1 MTEIDGVVP
10 ALAQALAKRG
20 YETLTPVQQ
29 AVLGL
34 EMRGA
39 DALVSAQTGSGKT
52 VAFGLAM
59 APTLLDGEERFAR
72 ADTPL
77 ALAVAPTR
85 ELALQVKRE
94 LEWLYAFAGASVA
107 SCVGGMDM
115 RTERAT
121 LERGAHIVVGT
132 PGRLRDHI
140 ERGSL
145 DMSAMRVVVLDEA
158 DEMLDLG
165 FREDLEFI
173 LQSAPAS
180 RRTLM
185 FSATVPPTIAALAQR
200 YQRDAVRLATAGE
213 ARQHGDIEYRALVCA
228 PTDRENAI
236 INVLRHANPK
246 SSIVF
251 CGTRATVNHLTSRF
265 TNRGLSVV
273 ALSGEL
279 NQGARTHALQALRD
293 GRANI
298 CIATDV
304 AARGIDLPNLELVIH
319 ADLPKNPE
327 SLLHRSGRTGR
338 AGRKGVSALIVPY
351 PRRRHT
357 ERLLA
362 NANITAAWG
371 KPPSADEVRALDRQ
385 RILEDSDLGGE
396 VSDEEKAFAAE
407 LLSRHDAETVA
418 VAFLRKHM
426 AALTAPEELL
436 DGPAG
441 GERHERP
448 DRGRRQD
455 RGDRP
460 ERAPR
465 QDRGPSGRR
474 PGDFDTGS
482 WVRLSVGRHHSA
494 EPRWL
499 LPMLCRAGGMTKN
512 AIGAIRIHEN
522 ETHVELHPDAV
533 DGFLEALGPSR
544 KIEKTITVDRI
555 EGVPT
560 EPTAAPR
567 PPRKPRQD
575 TRGAER
581 GRPRTPPADIPAADP
596 VPAVAPQAAPPQAAP
611 PPAAPARSDAAKPTA
626 PHSDRPRRREER
638 NDGQRSDKR
647 RSGKPQGDR
656 PASGPAAAAA
666 SSRPATAPPKR
677 DRADPAERPLKRRR
691 KTAGDQWWPEGEEG
705 APPSVSAP
713 VVGSPVD
720 ATPLGTAD
728 TAGRKPKKA
737 KKPKG
742 ALGRISNRPGQL
754 TLNRDGAGKGKKPHR
769 KGKPGPK
776 PTGGT

>member
-29 AVLGL
+29 AVLGE
-34 EMRGA
+34 EMDGR

-52 VAFGLAM
+52 VAFGIAM
-59 APTLLDGEERFAR
+59 APTLLEGAERLER
-72 ADTPL
+72 ADLPI

-94 LEWLYAFAGASVA
+94 LGWLYEFAGASVA

-115 RTERAT
+115 RTERVA

-145 DMSAMRVVVLDEA
+145 DMSAMKVVVLDEA

-173 LQSAPAS
+173 LQSAPET

-185 FSATVPPTIAALAQR
+185 FSATVPPTIASMAKR
-200 YQRDAVRLATAGE
+200 YQRDAVRLTTASE
-213 ARQHGDIEYRALVCA
+213 SRQHGDIEYRALTCA

-246 SSIVF
+246 SAIVF

-293 GRANI
+293 GRASV

-338 AGRKGVSALIVPY
+338 AGRKGISALIVPY

-357 ERLLA
+357 ERLLN
-362 NANITAAWG
+362 NANIKASWG
-371 KPPSADEVRALDRQ
+371 KPPSADEVLALDRQ
-385 RILEDSDLGGE
+385 RILEDADLTGE
-396 VSDEEKAFAAE
+396 TTEEEQAFAAE
-407 LLSRHDAETVA
+407 LLGKYDANAVA
-418 VAFLRKHM
+418 IAFLRKHM
-426 AALTAPEELL
+426 AGLTAPEELL
-436 DGPAG
+436 DGPAA

-448 DRGRRQD
+448 DRGRRDDRGPRPERD
-455 RGDRP
+455 RGDR
-460 ERAPR
+460 
-465 QDRGPSGRR
+465 GGKR
-474 PGDFDTGS
+474 PGDFDSGT

-499 LPMLCRAGGMTKN
+499 LPMLCRAGNLTKN
-512 AIGAIRIHEN
+512 HVGAIRIHEN
-522 ETHVELHPDAV
+522 ETHVELHPQAADA
-533 DGFLEALGPSR
+533 FLEAVGPSR
-544 KIEKTITVDRI
+544 KIEKSITVDRI
-555 EGVPT
+555 DGVPA
-560 EPTAAPR
+560 EPAPSPRKKWPDRADRAERADRGDR
-567 PPRKPRQD
+567 PDRAPRKPKPQGTLRAAAPKPE
-575 TRGAER
+575 TVAA
-581 GRPRTPPADIPAADP
+581 PAP
-596 VPAVAPQAAPPQAAP
+596 VPAPEPVAAAPIAA
-611 PPAAPARSDAAKPTA
+611 ASAEAPK
-626 PHSDRPRRREER
+626 SDRSFGEKRRREAP
-638 NDGQRSDKR
+638 SFKR
-647 RSGKPQGDR
+647 E
-656 PASGPAAAAA
+656 
-666 SSRPATAPPKR
+666 TVN
-677 DRADPAERPLKRRR
+677 PAERPLKRRR
-691 KTAGDQWWPEGEEG
+691 DQTP
-705 APPSVSAP
+705 ARD
-713 VVGSPVD
+713 VGGPVD
-720 ATPLGTAD
+720 ATPLATAEDRAPAPKKPWKGKDGDARGGGFKGDGKKFGGKPSGGKPGGKKFGKPHPAKTRLGTD
-728 TAGRKPKKA
+728 KPK
-737 KKPKG
+737 
-742 ALGRISNRPGQL
+742 
-754 TLNRDGAGKGKKPHR
+754 KKPHR
-769 KGKPGPK
+769 KGDAGS
-776 PTGGT
+776 